1 MQIYVELITL
11 ALVIVVHIVYI
22 SSLLSNLK
30 QRVVTLEKHSEK
42 EQGNNRTLV
51 EIETK
56 VDLLYKLLIEEK
68 HK

>member
-1 MQIYVELITL
+1 MQVYIEFIGVALIIL
-11 ALVIVVHIVYI
+11 SHIVYI
-22 SSLLSNLK
+22 SSLISNLK
-30 QRVVTLEKHSEK
+30 QRVIALEKHSEK

-56 VDLLYKLLIEEK
+56 VDLLYKLLIEDK

>member
-1 MQIYVELITL
+1 MQTYVELITL
-11 ALVIVVHIVYI
+11 VLVIVVHIVYI

-30 QRVVTLEKHSEK
+30 QRVVALEKHSEK

-56 VDLLYKLLIEEK
+56 VDLLYKLLIEDK

>member
-1 MQIYVELITL
+1 MQVYVELITL
-11 ALVIVVHIVYI
+11 ALVIVVHIVYF
-22 SSLLSNLK
+22 SSLISNLK
-30 QRVVTLEKHSEK
+30 QRVITLEKRSEK

-56 VDLLYKLLIEEK
+56 VDLLYKLLIEDK